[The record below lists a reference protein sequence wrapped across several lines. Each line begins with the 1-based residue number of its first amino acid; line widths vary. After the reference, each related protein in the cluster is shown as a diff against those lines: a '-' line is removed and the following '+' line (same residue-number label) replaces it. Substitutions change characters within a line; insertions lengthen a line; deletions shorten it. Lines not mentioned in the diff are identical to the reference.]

1 MRTTVTIRDD
11 LLRRARQVA
20 LQRSCTLSELVEESL
35 QRALSSQPASA
46 RTKPTRLPTFR
57 GRGLQPGVDLDSSA
71 GLFEIMEDR

>member
-35 QRALSSQPASA
+35 QRALSSQQASA
-46 RTKPTRLPTFR
+46 RTKPTGLPTFR
-57 GRGLQPGVDLDSSA
+57 GQGLQPGVDLDSSA
-71 GLFEIMEDR
+71 GLLEMMEDR

>member
-11 LLRRARQVA
+11 LLRRARRVA

-35 QRALSSQPASA
+35 QRALSGQQASA

-71 GLFEIMEDR
+71 GILEMMEER

>member
-35 QRALSSQPASA
+35 QRALSSQHASA

-57 GRGLQPGVDLDSSA
+57 GQGLQPGVDLDSSA
-71 GLFEIMEDR
+71 ELLEMMEDR

>member
-20 LQRSCTLSELVEESL
+20 LQRSCTLSQLVEESL
-35 QRALSSQPASA
+35 QRALSSQQASA
-46 RTKPTRLPTFR
+46 QTKPTRLPTFR